1 MGYRVQRRV
10 LRSIT
15 SIFLNHRWNAN
26 IDIEYKQSVIGF
38 IQSHMTNL
46 ASLKRHREQQASHLN
61 IFKNV
66 TFAKLVKITVFLATG
81 ERKQSFLLNG
91 RCGFQMCH
99 FLTKRKFL
107 WEISGSWA
115 NVCVF
120 SLAQNTSLYLMCMLH
135 CTLITVAYSGLVQ
148 TCTLDWLKSL
158 ICFWWMRV
166 CVNDWSVCAC
176 VCVFLNT
183 F

>member
-66 TFAKLVKITVFLATG
+66 TFGDTG